1 MYDEDKQVRTGHTL
15 TYLVNGKPRRID
27 IKENNFYNANE
38 KALKILKDE
47 KALKG
52 KFTKNMNIKLRTN
65 NSKVIYN
72 LEWKKHPPLSGQGGY
87 FTTFKQNP
95 NENNKKVKSNTSFS
109 NTYAI
114 PLLILFIGILAIG
127 IHIFLDEY
135 KNGDVK
141 FAWLVATLMYSAVIP
156 LVRSN
161 LFEKAKNNKSIFL
174 NNILLDSPI
183 WLGTYLTMYSFIKE
197 GVITDTVQYIFLVVS
212 LLFVKLAIN
221 YGNERDKS
229 YYDRISS

>member
-1 MYDEDKQVRTGHTL
+1 MYDKDKQVRTGHTL

-27 IKENNFYNANE
+27 IKEKNFYNANE

-95 NENNKKVKSNTSFS
+95 NENNKKVKSNISFS

-114 PLLILFIGILAIG
+114 PLFVLVIGVLV
-127 IHIFLDEY
+127 FLLDY
-135 KNGDVK
+135 KNGDAK
-141 FAWLVATLMYSAVIP
+141 FAWLMATLVYSAVIP
-156 LVRSN
+156 WVRSN
-161 LFEKAKNNKSIFL
+161 LFEKAKNKKNIFL

-183 WLGTYLTMYSFIKE
+183 WLGTYFTMDAFIKE
-197 GVITDTVQYIFLVVS
+197 GIITDTVQYIFLVVC

>member
-1 MYDEDKQVRTGHTL
+1 MYDEDKQVRTGYTL
-15 TYLVNGKPRRID
+15 TYLVNGKPRCID
-27 IKENNFYNANE
+27 IKEKNFYDANE
-38 KALKILKDE
+38 KALNILKNE

-52 KFTKNMNIKLRTN
+52 KFTKNMNIKLRSN
-65 NSKVIYN
+65 NSKAIYN

-87 FTTFKQNP
+87 FTTFKYNS

-114 PLLILFIGILAIG
+114 PLFVLVIGVLVFLI
-127 IHIFLDEY
+127 EY
-135 KNGDVK
+135 KNGDAK
-141 FAWLVATLMYSAVIP
+141 FAWLLATLVYSAVIP
-156 LVRSN
+156 WVRSN
-161 LFEKAKNNKSIFL
+161 LFEKAKIKKNIML

-183 WLGTYLTMYSFIKE
+183 WLGTYFTMYAFIKE
-197 GVITDTVQYIFLVVS
+197 GIITDTVQYIFLVVS

>member
-1 MYDEDKQVRTGHTL
+1 MYDKGKQVWTGYTL
-15 TYLVNGKPRRID
+15 TYLVNGKPRYID
-27 IKENNFYNANE
+27 IKEKSFYDANE
-38 KALKILKDE
+38 KALNILKNE

-52 KFTKNMNIKLRTN
+52 KFTKNMNIKLRSN
-65 NSKVIYN
+65 NSKAIYK
-72 LEWKKHPPLSGQGGY
+72 LEWKKHPPLSGKGGY
-87 FTTFKQNP
+87 FTTFKYNS

-114 PLLILFIGILAIG
+114 PLFILVIGVLV
-127 IHIFLDEY
+127 FLSEY
-135 KNGDVK
+135 KNGDAK
-141 FAWLVATLMYSAVIP
+141 FAWLLATLAYSAVIP

-161 LFEKAKNNKSIFL
+161 LFEKAKTKKNIML

-183 WLGTYLTMYSFIKE
+183 WLGTYFTMHAFIKE
-197 GVITDTVQYIFLVVS
+197 GIITDTAQYMFFVVS

-229 YYDRISS
+229 YYDRISTSRK

>member
-1 MYDEDKQVRTGHTL
+1 
-15 TYLVNGKPRRID
+15 
-27 IKENNFYNANE
+27 
-38 KALKILKDE
+38 
-47 KALKG
+47 
-52 KFTKNMNIKLRTN
+52 MNIKLRSN
-65 NSKVIYN
+65 NSKAIYN

-87 FTTFKQNP
+87 FTTFKYNS

-114 PLLILFIGILAIG
+114 PLFVLVIGVLVFLI
-127 IHIFLDEY
+127 EY
-135 KNGDVK
+135 KNGDAK
-141 FAWLVATLMYSAVIP
+141 FAWLLATLVYSAVIP
-156 LVRSN
+156 WVRSN
-161 LFEKAKNNKSIFL
+161 LFEKAKIKKNIML

-183 WLGTYLTMYSFIKE
+183 WLGTYFTMYAFIKE
-197 GVITDTVQYIFLVVS
+197 GIITDTVQYIFLVVS